1 MSTLVAKAE
10 TLAVDVS
17 CSRDAL
23 SVALSDGRI
32 ASVPLVWSQ
41 DWLTRQAANGRIGS

>member
-17 CSRDAL
+17 CTRDAL
-23 SVALSDGRI
+23 SVTLSDGRVL
-32 ASVPLVWSQ
+32 SVPL
-41 DWLTRQAANGRIGS
+41 TRQPVSGTTLLAHHPVPA